1 MSDADARATAPESSR
16 ATRLRLQVF
25 TPTETLVDEP
35 VRKLIAEAANGAFCL
50 LPRHIDCVA
59 ELVPGILSYLDTNAV
74 ERFVAVDVGT
84 LVKADDRV
92 RIATWNAVVGDDLE
106 RLGETVAES
115 FLTLEQHEQ
124 AARSALGR
132 LEAGTL
138 RGVADTRLAETRFA
152 ETEETR

>member
-1 MSDADARATAPESSR
+1 MSDADTLATATEASR

-25 TPTETLVDEP
+25 APTQTLVDEP
-35 VRKLIAEAANGAFCL
+35 VRKIIAEAANGSFCL

-59 ELVPGILSYLDTNAV
+59 ELVPGILSFLDTNAV

-92 RIATWNAVVGDDLE
+92 RIATLNAVVDDDLE
-106 RLGETVAES
+106 RLSDTVTES

-124 AARSALGR
+124 EARSALGR

-138 RGVADTRLAETRFA
+138 RGFAETRFA
-152 ETEETR
+152 ETRFANTQETR